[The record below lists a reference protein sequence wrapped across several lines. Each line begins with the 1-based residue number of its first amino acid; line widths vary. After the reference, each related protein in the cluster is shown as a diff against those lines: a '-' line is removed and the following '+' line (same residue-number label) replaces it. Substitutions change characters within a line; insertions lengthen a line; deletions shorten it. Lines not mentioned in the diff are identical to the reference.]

1 MNKLYILVYD
11 EEFARLIKHII
22 DTLDSICI
30 NFKFTNK
37 KKKLRK
43 NLNKKLRDIALKKD
57 ILIGKSE
64 AKIQSNHQIRQNL
77 FL

>member
-11 EEFARLIKHII
+11 EEFARLIKHI
-22 DTLDSICI
+22 DTLDSLCI
-30 NFKFTNK
+30 HFKFTNE